1 MRKILRKLKCQGWRI
16 AKKYKGGYSV
26 PDGLIAV
33 KSGKA
38 IEVRYVHWTGKLEV
52 CRCMFA

>member
-33 KSGKA
+33 KSDKA

-52 CRCMFA
+52 CRCTFA